1 MNPILADQ
9 ARAGMLVIS
18 WTERTVR
25 VGLRQQ
31 GGCSR
36 YGRTE
41 AAVVMNM
48 KHGSS
53 VQSLAFKWNG
63 DDGKDL
69 SCVPSL

>member
-1 MNPILADQ
+1 M
-9 ARAGMLVIS
+9 VIS
-18 WTERTVR
+18 WTERTIR

-41 AAVVMNM
+41 AAVVINVT
-48 KHGSS
+48 HGSS
-53 VQSLAFKWNG
+53 VQSLAFKRDG

>member
-1 MNPILADQ
+1 
-9 ARAGMLVIS
+9 MLVIS
-18 WTERTVR
+18 WTGRTVR
-25 VGLRQQ
+25 VRLRQQ

-41 AAVVMNM
+41 AAVVINVT
-48 KHGSS
+48 HGSS
-53 VQSLAFKWNG
+53 VQSLAFKRDG